1 MARAKDGHKTKQ
13 RSWRSRV
20 NRRDMLHG
28 FLLALCAAPGQR
40 LFASE
45 SGNFSYIYSN
55 DALREEFKK
64 FLVNVFHLY
73 PQDDLHQL
81 INDAVKRG
89 EGDEAIYK
97 HVQARLGDIKP
108 LLGDL
113 TYSLPTLSKQ
123 KRVLAD
129 QTVALIDKDRRY
141 DGYLELGSNGRFLDT
156 LEEKLDIQGERFS
169 MGDRAPTNS
178 VIDIIDRGQFRKAGT
193 FIPMHAYQPALA
205 KTIPAKSV
213 DLITVFIGFHHCPIP
228 LRQQFLAQIREVL
241 RPGGVVVVRD
251 HNVTDERM
259 RRMVALAHD
268 VFNMGTQETWQYNSN
283 ELRNFYALSTLD
295 SMMKEAGFKP
305 AGRRLLQTGDPT
317 LNTLMTFTRA

>member
-1 MARAKDGHKTKQ
+1 M
-13 RSWRSRV
+13 
-20 NRRDMLHG
+20 NRRDVLQG
-28 FLLALCAAPGQR
+28 FLLALTAAPGQR
-40 LFASE
+40 LFANE

-55 DALREEFKK
+55 AALREEFKK
-64 FLVNVFHLY
+64 FLVNVFHLF
-73 PQDDLHQL
+73 PEDDLHEL
-81 INDAVKRG
+81 IHDAVKRG
-89 EGDEAIYK
+89 ESDEAIYK
-97 HVQARLGDIKP
+97 RVQARLGDIKP

-113 TYSLPTLSKQ
+113 TYSLPTLAKQ

-156 LEEKLDIQGERFS
+156 LEEKLDINGEKFS
-169 MGDRAPTNS
+169 MADRAPTNS
-178 VIDIIDRGQFRKAGT
+178 VIDIIDRGQLRKAGT
-193 FIPMHAYQPALA
+193 FIPMNAYQPALA

-268 VFNMGTQETWQYNSN
+268 VFNMGTQETWQYNAK

-305 AGRRLLQTGDPT
+305 AGKRLLQTGDPT